1 MIFGNPIFAGWY
13 TDTVDVYRVVN
24 VTVGNVDTQERRQ
37 VGTAIRCRVH
47 ESQKNGPA
55 MQDTA
60 ARMQSTDKL
69 SCDVSVDIRAGD
81 ELFVIRGGAL
91 GRSGE
96 PERYFAGTPRRYYDP
111 VGGALTGLEHMEV
124 GLLMQNVVR

>member
-1 MIFGNPIFAGWY
+1 MIFDNPIFAGWY

-37 VGTAIRCRVH
+37 VGAAIRCRVY

-60 ARMQSTDKL
+60 ARAQSTDKL

-81 ELFVIRGGAL
+81 ELFVTRGGAL
-91 GRSGE
+91 GRGGE

-111 VGGALTGLEHMEV
+111 VGGALTGLEHLEV
-124 GLLMQNVVR
+124 GLLMQNIVR